1 MFILTPKKYLKRRS
15 FELSRLIIVAVL
27 LNRVLGFT
35 PVQAEAIE
43 VGYKDFSMSG
53 ATSPTGQKPQSKL
66 WFNDGIW
73 WGILYNKASNS
84 KHFEIYRFNWATDT
98 WTTTGVIVDVRRKSS
113 ADALWTGSKLYTVS
127 NVPVGQTGDVN
138 IYVKRFSYNST
149 TKTYS
154 VDSGFPVAVYNRA
167 VETVVMDKDSTGKLW
182 ITFTDA
188 NNSGGRNAYVMHTTT
203 NDTTWTAPYIV
214 PVLGAATLDS
224 DDIST
229 IVAYNGKIG
238 VMWSNQN
245 NSTVYFAYHLDGTAD
260 NNWIGNPAMQSPG
273 YADDHLN
280 IKSLQ
285 ADSSG
290 QLFAVVK
297 TSLDD
302 VNPSTSTQPLILLLQ
317 LDNQGSWSR
326 RTVWRIV
333 DNVTRPIVLL
343 DQQNRNIYAFATLNY
358 GTQTNGAIY
367 YKSTSLDNPSM
378 QFVTGIGTP
387 FIVSSTDTHI
397 NDASSTKQ
405 ALNSTTNLLVIAGD
419 DNSHYYF
426 HNKIVLGT
434 GGPTATPTNTPVP
447 TNTATNTPTGTSPGE
462 PSPTSTNTATNTPT
476 GTSPGGPSATPTN
489 TPAPTNTA
497 TNTPTGTNPGGPS
510 ATPTN
515 TPAPTNTATNTM
527 TPTVTSTMGPTL
539 TATALPSQTPTF
551 TPSPTSAVSDVIFA
565 DGFESGNFSA
575 WTSASIDAGDLSVS
589 PAAALVGSNGM
600 QVLINDSNNLYV
612 TDDTPNAEPRYRVRF
627 YFDPNSLSMAS
638 GDTFNP
644 FRGFMGTSTSVLQVA
659 FRNFSGS
666 YQLRGALLN
675 DSAVFVTTSWI
686 TISDGPHSIEL
697 DWRAATGAGANN
709 GSLTM
714 WIDGV
719 QQASLSGLD
728 NDTWRIDRVRLG
740 ALAAIS
746 ATTRSTYFLD
756 AFESR
761 RETYIGP

>member
-1 MFILTPKKYLKRRS
+1 MFTVTPKKYLKRRS

-27 LNRVLGFT
+27 LNRALGFI

-66 WFNDGIW
+66 WFNDGLW
-73 WGILYNKASNS
+73 WGIMYNKASNS

-98 WTTTGVIVDVRRKSS
+98 WTTTGVMVDVRRKSS
-113 ADALWTGSKLYTVS
+113 ADALWTGSKLYAVS

-154 VDSGFPVAVYNRA
+154 TDSGFPVAIYNRA
-167 VETVVMDKDSTGKLW
+167 VETVVMDRDTTGKLW
-182 ITFTDA
+182 VTFTDA

-203 NDTTWTAPYIV
+203 NDNTWTAPYIV
-214 PVLGAATLDS
+214 PVPGAATLDS

-229 IVAYNGKIG
+229 IVAYSGKIG

-245 NSTVYFAYHLDGTAD
+245 DSTVYFAYHTDGTAD
-260 NNWIGNPAMQSPG
+260 NNWSANPAMQSPG

-302 VNPSTSTQPLILLLQ
+302 VNASTSTLPLILLLQ

-358 GTQTNGAIY
+358 GSQDNGAIY

-378 QFVTGIGTP
+378 QFVSGSGTP

-397 NDASSTKQ
+397 NNASSTKQ
-405 ALNSTTNLLVIAGD
+405 ALNSSTNLLVIAGD
-419 DNSHYYF
+419 DSSHYYF

-434 GGPTATPTNTPVP
+434 GGPTATPTNTPTATNP
-447 TNTATNTPTGTSPGE
+447 GEPSLTPTNTPALTNTATNTSIPTTTLTPTR
-462 PSPTSTNTATNTPT
+462 TSTL
-476 GTSPGGPSATPTN
+476 
-489 TPAPTNTA
+489 
-497 TNTPTGTNPGGPS
+497 
-510 ATPTN
+510 
-515 TPAPTNTATNTM
+515 
-527 TPTVTSTMGPTL
+527 GPTL
-539 TATALPSQTPTF
+539 TATASPSQTATF
-551 TPSPTSAVSDVIFA
+551 TPSSTSAVSDVIFV

-575 WTSASIDAGDLSVS
+575 WTSASIDAGDLSAG
-589 PAAALVGSNGM
+589 PAAALEGSNGM

-627 YFDPNSLSMAS
+627 YFDPNSLPMAS

-675 DSAVFVTTSWI
+675 DSSVFVTTSWI

-740 ALAAIS
+740 ALATIS
-746 ATTRSTYFLD
+746 ATTRGTYFLD